1 MDRELSQRLEKIEA
15 VLDAWLPAV
24 PDSRWASR
32 IFPGL
37 GVAPGFLESLTF
49 PCRDLLSRGGKR
61 WRPLLMT
68 LVCET
73 LGGGDAALPLSP
85 LVEFCH
91 NASLI
96 HDDIEDNS
104 DQRRGGPAVHLIYGT
119 DTAINSGSFFYFLP
133 LACTDAWDVPAEQK
147 ARVLGVWGEYM
158 RRLHLGQAMDIHWHR
173 DFDSLPALDEYYTMC
188 GLKTGC
194 LARLAAVLGVLAAL
208 PALPAPSGPCAR
220 DSDLQL
226 VTGNGH
232 PADEGAAGGAAEK
245 PEAVLGTAAEKLG
258 VGFQILDDVKNLRT
272 GLPGKKRG
280 DDVVEGKKSLPV
292 LLYLHGETGAG
303 PRRALVSRCFSRA
316 RAGGVSV
323 PEVEELI
330 AALEADGAVERS
342 LEQGRAL
349 IREAAETFAVPAVA
363 GLRLGEKGRRLLAG
377 LIDRIS

>member
-1 MDRELSQRLEKIEA
+1 MDRELGQRLEKIEA
-15 VLDAWLPAV
+15 VLDTWLPAAF
-24 PDSRWASR
+24 DSGWAAR

-37 GVAPGFLESLTF
+37 FPALGPIPVTPELLASLAR

-68 LVCET
+68 LICET

-104 DQRRGGPAVHLIYGT
+104 DQRRGAPAVHVLYGT
-119 DTAINSGSFFYFLP
+119 DTAINAGSFFYFLP
-133 LACTDAWDVPAEQK
+133 LACVEAWEVPAERK
-147 ARVLGVWGEYM
+147 ARALGIWGDYM

-173 DFDSLPALDEYYTMC
+173 DFDSLPALDAYYTMC

-208 PALPAPSGPCAR
+208 PAP
-220 DSDLQL
+220 
-226 VTGNGH
+226 
-232 PADEGAAGGAAEK
+232 GAQAGEAAER
-245 PEAVLGTAAEKLG
+245 LGSAAEKLG

-292 LLYLHGETGAG
+292 LLYLHGETG

-316 RAGGVSV
+316 RTGGVSV

-330 AALEADGAVERS
+330 AALEAEGVVEQS
-342 LEQGRAL
+342 LEQGQAL
-349 IREAAETFAVPAVA
+349 IREAAETFALPSIA
-363 GLRLGEKGRRLLAG
+363 GLPLGEEGRRLLAG
-377 LIDRIS
+377 LIGRIS

>member
-1 MDRELSQRLEKIEA
+1 LGKIEA
-15 VLDAWLPAV
+15 VLDTWLPKV
-24 PDSRWASR
+24 PDSGWASR

-37 GVAPGFLESLTF
+37 EIAPEFLTSLAL

-68 LVCET
+68 LICEA

-104 DQRRGGPAVHLIYGT
+104 DRRRGGPALHLVYGT

-133 LACTDAWDVPAEQK
+133 LACIEAWEVPAEQK
-147 ARVLGVWGEYM
+147 ARVFALWGDYL
-158 RRLHLGQAMDIHWHR
+158 RRLHLGQAMDIRWHR
-173 DFDSLPALDEYYTMC
+173 DFDSLPDPDTYYAMC

-194 LARLAAVLGVLAAL
+194 LARLAAVLGVLAA
-208 PALPAPSGPCAR
+208 PRGAR
-220 DSDLQL
+220 NSEAAEHL
-226 VTGNGH
+226 
-232 PADEGAAGGAAEK
+232 GAA
-245 PEAVLGTAAEKLG
+245 AVKLG

-272 GLPGKKRG
+272 GLPGKRRG

-292 LLYLHGETGAG
+292 LLYLRARTRGGAE
-303 PRRALVSRCFSRA
+303 PRRALVNRCFNGA
-316 RAGGVSV
+316 RTGGVAA

-330 AALEADGAVERS
+330 TALEEGGA
-342 LEQGRAL
+342 LEQAQEQGQAL
-349 IREAAETFAVPAVA
+349 IREAAETFTAPSAA
-363 GLRLGEKGRRLLAG
+363 GLRLEEEGRRLLAG
-377 LIDRIS
+377 LTGLIR